1 MKYSLKVCA
10 ANTTNH
16 QICKGPSL
24 RKVNLDALGDTNVI
38 YFGLNKLIPIFDEP
52 TYCIRNLAP

>member
-1 MKYSLKVCA
+1 MKNSLKGCA

-24 RKVNLDALGDTNVI
+24 RKVNLDALGDTNVN
-38 YFGLNKLIPIFDEP
+38 YFGLNKLTPIFDETP
-52 TYCIRNLAP
+52 FRLN

>member
-38 YFGLNKLIPIFDEP
+38 YFGLNKLIPIFDETP
-52 TYCIRNLAP
+52 